1 MFPRTIEKEIVELVS
16 DTPAIALLGPRQVGK
31 TTLVK
36 QLATRFPY
44 PSIYLDLESDTDLNR
59 LRDAELYLGEREEST
74 IIIDEI
80 QRMPSLFPLLRSLI
94 DKKRIP
100 GRFVLLGSASPDLL
114 KNSSETLA
122 GRISYLELHPLVF
135 EEVKEQVSYR
145 EHWLRGGFPDVLQAV
160 SDNSAFRKM
169 GDFISTYLERDLP
182 LLGIPANPRDMRLL
196 MNMLVSVHGSL
207 LNVSQL
213 GNSLKLSVPTVQ
225 NYLGYLE
232 NAFLIRRLQPWFVNI
247 SKRLVKT
254 PKLYIRDS
262 GMLHSL
268 AGITDSEELA
278 GNILLGNSWEG
289 YVIQQ
294 VIAGLPYNIQP
305 YFYRTQDGAEL
316 DLVLVKGNNVKVAI
330 EIKYTNS
337 PVLSRGNTLAQNDLG
352 SPPLLVVTPSAE
364 DYNMREN
371 VMVCSIGTLTEHL
384 KGLLK

>member
-1 MFPRTIEKEIVELVS
+1 MFTRQIEPELVELVS
-16 DTPAIALLGPRQVGK
+16 NTPAIALLGPRRVGK

-36 QLATRFPY
+36 KLIAQFPH
-44 PSIYLDLESDTDLNR
+44 PAIYLDLESDSDLNR
-59 LRDAELYLGEREEST
+59 LRDAELYLQERAEST

-94 DKKRIP
+94 DRNRTA

-122 GRISYLELHPLVF
+122 GRISYLELHPLLL
-135 EEVKEQVSYR
+135 EEVREEISYR
-145 EHWLRGGFPDVLQAV
+145 EHWLRGGFPDVLQAA
-160 SDNSAFRKM
+160 SNSSAFRKM
-169 GDFISTYLERDLP
+169 ADFISTYLERDLP

-196 MNMLVSVHGSL
+196 VNMLVSVHGSL

-213 GNSLKLSVPTVQ
+213 ANSLKMSVPTVQ

-268 AGITDSEELA
+268 AGITDPEELA

-294 VIAGLPYNIQP
+294 AIAGLPYNVQP

-316 DLVLVKGNNVKVAI
+316 DLVLVKGSNVKVAI

-337 PVLSRGNTLAQNDLG
+337 PVLSRGNTLAQEDLG

-364 DYNMREN
+364 DYSLREN
-371 VMVCSIGTLTEHL
+371 AIVCSIGTLAEHL
-384 KGLLK
+384 EKLLK

>member
-1 MFPRTIEKEIVELVS
+1 MFVRIIQKEIIELAS

-36 QLATRFPY
+36 QLAAQFPH

-94 DKKRIP
+94 DKKRVP

-122 GRISYLELHPLVF
+122 GRISYLELHPLTL
-135 EEVKEQVSYR
+135 EEVKAQISYR
-145 EHWLRGGFPDVLQAV
+145 VHWLRGGFPDVLQAV

-213 GNSLKLSVPTVQ
+213 ANSLKMSVPTVQ

-268 AGITDSEELA
+268 AGITDSEALA

-294 VIAGLPYNIQP
+294 VVAGLPYNIQP

-316 DLVLVKGNNVKVAI
+316 DLILVKGNHVKVAI

-337 PVLSRGNTLAQNDLG
+337 PVLSRGNTLAQEDLG
-352 SPPLLVVTPSAE
+352 SPPLLVVTPSVE
-364 DYNMREN
+364 DYSMREN
-371 VMVCSIGTLTEHL
+371 VVVCSIETLARHL
-384 KGLLK
+384 ESIIS

>member
-1 MFPRTIEKEIVELVS
+1 MFSRTIEKEVVELVS

-36 QLATRFPY
+36 QLATQFPQ
-44 PSIYLDLESDTDLNR
+44 PSIYLDLESDTDINR
-59 LRDAELYLGEREEST
+59 LRDAELYLGEREEFT

-94 DKKRIP
+94 DKNRIP

-114 KNSSETLA
+114 KSSSETLA
-122 GRISYLELHPLVF
+122 GRISYLELHPLMF
-135 EEVKEQVSYR
+135 EEVKERVSYR
-145 EHWLRGGFPDVLQAV
+145 EHWLRGGFPDVLQAA

-169 GDFISTYLERDLP
+169 GDFVSTYLERDLP

-213 GNSLKLSVPTVQ
+213 ANSFKMSVPTVQ

-268 AGITDSEELA
+268 AAITDSEELT

-289 YVIQQ
+289 YVVQQ

-352 SPPLLVVTPSAE
+352 NPPLLVVTPSAE
-364 DYNMREN
+364 DYSMREN
-371 VMVCSIGTLTEHL
+371 VVVCSIGTLAGHL
-384 KGLLK
+384 ERLLK

>member
-1 MFPRTIEKEIVELVS
+1 MFPRTIEKEVVELVS

-31 TTLVK
+31 TTLVR
-36 QLATRFPY
+36 QLATHFPH

-94 DKKRIP
+94 DKKRVP

-122 GRISYLELHPLVF
+122 GRISYLELHPLMF

-182 LLGIPANPRDMRLL
+182 LLGIPANPRGMRLL

-268 AGITDSEELA
+268 AGITDPEELA

-316 DLVLVKGNNVKVAI
+316 DLVLVKGNNVKVAV

-337 PVLSRGNTLAQNDLG
+337 PVLSRGNTLAQDDLG

-384 KGLLK
+384 KRLLK

>member
-1 MFPRTIEKEIVELVS
+1 MFPRTIEKEIIELIS
-16 DTPAIALLGPRQVGK
+16 DTPVIALLGPRQVGK

-36 QLATRFPY
+36 QLATQFPH

-94 DKKRIP
+94 DKKRMP

-122 GRISYLELHPLVF
+122 GRISYLELHPLTL
-135 EEVKEQVSYR
+135 EEVKEQISYR
-145 EHWLRGGFPDVLQAV
+145 EHWLRGGFPDVLQAA
-160 SDNSAFRKM
+160 SDNAAFRKM

-182 LLGIPANPRDMRLL
+182 LMGIPASPRDMRLL

-213 GNSLKLSVPTVQ
+213 ANSLKMSVPTVQ

-337 PVLSRGNTLAQNDLG
+337 PVLSRGNTLAQEDLG

-371 VMVCSIGTLTEHL
+371 VLVCNIGTLAGHL
-384 KGLLK
+384 ERLAR

>member
-1 MFPRTIEKEIVELVS
+1 MFTRQIEPELVELVS

-36 QLATRFPY
+36 KLIGQFPH
-44 PSIYLDLESDTDLNR
+44 PAIYLDLESDSDLNR
-59 LRDAELYLGEREEST
+59 LRDAELYLQERAEST

-94 DKKRIP
+94 DRNRIP

-122 GRISYLELHPLVF
+122 GRISYLELHPLLL
-135 EEVKEQVSYR
+135 EEVRAEISYR
-145 EHWLRGGFPDVLQAV
+145 EHWLRGGFPDVLQAA
-160 SDNSAFRKM
+160 SNSSAFRKM
-169 GDFISTYLERDLP
+169 ADFISTYLERDLP

-196 MNMLVSVHGSL
+196 VNMLVSVHGSL
-207 LNVSQL
+207 LNMSQL
-213 GNSLKLSVPTVQ
+213 ANSLKMSVPTVQ

-268 AGITDSEELA
+268 AGITDPEELA

-294 VIAGLPYNIQP
+294 AIAGLPYNVQP

-316 DLVLVKGNNVKVAI
+316 DLVLVKGSSVKVAV

-337 PVLSRGNTLAQNDLG
+337 PVLSRGNTLAQEDLG

-371 VMVCSIGTLTEHL
+371 VTVCSIGTLAEHL
-384 KGLLK
+384 KRLLK

>member
-1 MFPRTIEKEIVELVS
+1 MFPRNIEKELVELVS

-36 QLATRFPY
+36 QLAVQFPH
-44 PSIYLDLESDTDLNR
+44 PSIYLDLESDADLNR
-59 LRDAELYLGEREEST
+59 LRDAELYLGEREDAT

-94 DKKRIP
+94 DKNRIP

-122 GRISYLELHPLVF
+122 GRISYLELHPLMF
-135 EEVKEQVSYR
+135 EEVKGQLSYR

-182 LLGIPANPRDMRLL
+182 LLGIPASPRDMRLL

-213 GNSLKLSVPTVQ
+213 ANSLKMSVPTIQ

-316 DLVLVKGNNVKVAI
+316 DLVLVKGNIVKVAI

-337 PVLSRGNTLAQNDLG
+337 PVLSRGNTLAQGDLG
-352 SPPLLVVTPSAE
+352 TPPLLVVTPSAE

-371 VMVCSIGTLTEHL
+371 AMVCSIDTLAGHL
-384 KGLLK
+384 KRLLK

>member
-1 MFPRTIEKEIVELVS
+1 MYLRTIEKEVIELVA
-16 DTPAIALLGPRQVGK
+16 DTPAVALLGPRQVGK

-36 QLATRFPY
+36 QLAAQFPN
-44 PSIYLDLESDTDLNR
+44 PSIYLDLESDTALNR
-59 LRDAELYLGEREEST
+59 LRDAELYLGEREGST

-122 GRISYLELHPLVF
+122 GRISYLELHPLML
-135 EEVKEQVSYR
+135 EEVKEQILYR
-145 EHWLRGGFPDVLQAV
+145 EHWLRGGFPDILQAA
-160 SDNSAFRKM
+160 SDHSAFRKM

-196 MNMLVSVHGSL
+196 MNMLVSVHGSM

-213 GNSLKLSVPTVQ
+213 ANSLKMSVPTVQ

-268 AGITDSEELA
+268 AGIRNSEELA

-316 DLVLVKGNNVKVAI
+316 DLVLVKGNNAKVAI

-337 PVLSRGNTLAQNDLG
+337 PVLNRGNTLAQEDLG
-352 SPPLLVVTPSAE
+352 RPPLLVVTPSAE

-371 VMVCSIGTLTEHL
+371 VMVCSISTLAGHL
-384 KGLLK
+384 AMLLK

>member
-1 MFPRTIEKEIVELVS
+1 MFPRTIEKEIIELMS
-16 DTPAIALLGPRQVGK
+16 DTAAIALLGPRQVGK

-36 QLATRFPY
+36 QLATQFPN

-94 DKKRIP
+94 DKKRTP

-122 GRISYLELHPLVF
+122 GRIAYLELHPLTF
-135 EEVKEQVSYR
+135 EEVKEKVSYR
-145 EHWLRGGFPDVLQAV
+145 EHWLRGGFPDVLQAA

-182 LLGIPANPRDMRLL
+182 LLGIPANPRDTRLL

-213 GNSLKLSVPTVQ
+213 ANSLKMSVPTVQ

-294 VIAGLPYNIQP
+294 VIASLPYNIQS

-316 DLVLVKGNNVKVAI
+316 DLVLVKGNSARVAI

-337 PVLSRGNTLAQNDLG
+337 PVLSRGNTFAQQDLG

-371 VMVCSIGTLTEHL
+371 VMVCSIGTLAEHL
-384 KGLLK
+384 KKLLK

>member
-1 MFPRTIEKEIVELVS
+1 MFARIIEKEIIELVS

-36 QLATRFPY
+36 QLAAQFPH

-59 LRDAELYLGEREEST
+59 LRDAELYLEERAEST

-94 DKKRIP
+94 DKKRVP

-122 GRISYLELHPLVF
+122 GRISYLELHPLTF
-135 EEVKEQVSYR
+135 EEVMKQVSYR
-145 EHWLRGGFPDVLQAV
+145 MHWLRGGFPDVLQAA

-213 GNSLKLSVPTVQ
+213 ANSLKMSVPTIQ

-316 DLVLVKGNNVKVAI
+316 DLILVKGNNVKVAI

-337 PVLSRGNTLAQNDLG
+337 PVLSRGNTLAQEDLG

-364 DYNMREN
+364 DFNLREN
-371 VMVCSIGTLTEHL
+371 VTVCSIGTLDGYL
-384 KGLLK
+384 AKLLG

>member
-1 MFPRTIEKEIVELVS
+1 MYPRNMEGELSEIVS
-16 DTPAIALLGPRQVGK
+16 DTPAVALLGPRQVGK

-36 QLATRFPY
+36 QLATQFPR

-59 LRDAELYLGEREEST
+59 LRDAELYLGERADFT

-80 QRMPSLFPLLRSLI
+80 QRMPSLFPILRSLI
-94 DKKRIP
+94 DKKRVP

-122 GRISYLELHPLVF
+122 GRISYLELHPLLF
-135 EEVKEQVSYR
+135 EEVRAQVPYR
-145 EHWLRGGFPDVLQAV
+145 EHWLRGGFPDVLQAG
-160 SDNSAFRKM
+160 SDNSAFRKIR
-169 GDFISTYLERDLP
+169 DFISTYLERDLP
-182 LLGIPANPRDMRLL
+182 LLGVPANPRDMRLL

-213 GNSLKLSVPTVQ
+213 ANSLKMSVPTVQ

-268 AGITDSEELA
+268 AAITDSEELA

-294 VIAGLPYNIQP
+294 VIAGMPYYIQP

-316 DLVLVKGNNVKVAI
+316 DLVLVRGNNVKVAV

-337 PVLSRGNTLAQNDLG
+337 PVLSRGNTLAQEDLG

-371 VMVCSIGTLTEHL
+371 VTVCSIGTLAGHL
-384 KGLLK
+384 QGMLK

>member
-44 PSIYLDLESDTDLNR
+44 PRIYLDLESDTDLNR

>member
-1 MFPRTIEKEIVELVS
+1 MFVRIIETEIIELVS

-36 QLATRFPY
+36 QLAAQFPH

-94 DKKRIP
+94 DKKRVP

-122 GRISYLELHPLVF
+122 GRISYLELHPLTL
-135 EEVKEQVSYR
+135 EEVKAQISYR
-145 EHWLRGGFPDVLQAV
+145 VHWLRGGFPDVLQAV

-213 GNSLKLSVPTVQ
+213 ANSLKMSVPTVQ

-268 AGITDSEELA
+268 AGITDSEALA

-294 VIAGLPYNIQP
+294 VVAGLPYNIQP

-316 DLVLVKGNNVKVAI
+316 DLILVKGNHVKVAI

-337 PVLSRGNTLAQNDLG
+337 PVLSRGNTLAQEDLG
-352 SPPLLVVTPSAE
+352 SPPLLVVTPSVE
-364 DYNMREN
+364 DYSMREN
-371 VMVCSIGTLTEHL
+371 VVVCSIETLARHL
-384 KGLLK
+384 ESIIS

>member
-1 MFPRTIEKEIVELVS
+1 MFLRTIEKEVMELIV

-36 QLATRFPY
+36 QLATRFPN
-44 PSIYLDLESDTDLNR
+44 PSIYLDLESETDLNR
-59 LRDAELYLGEREEST
+59 LRDAELYLEEREDST

-94 DKKRIP
+94 DKNRIA

-122 GRISYLELHPLVF
+122 GRISYLELHPLMF
-135 EEVKEQVSYR
+135 GEVKEQVSYR
-145 EHWLRGGFPDVLQAV
+145 EHWLRGGFPDVLQAA
-160 SDNSAFRKM
+160 SNNSAFRKM

-213 GNSLKLSVPTVQ
+213 ANSLKMSVPTVQ

-232 NAFLIRRLQPWFVNI
+232 SAFLIRRLQPWFVNI

-254 PKLYIRDS
+254 PKVYIRDS

-268 AGITDSEELA
+268 AGITDAEELA

-337 PVLSRGNTLAQNDLG
+337 PVLSRGNTLAQEDLG
-352 SPPLLVVTPSAE
+352 NPTLLVVTPSAE

-371 VMVCSIGTLTEHL
+371 VVVCSISTLGGHL
-384 KGLLK
+384 KIL

>member
-1 MFPRTIEKEIVELVS
+1 MFTRQIEPELVELVS

-36 QLATRFPY
+36 KLIAQFPH
-44 PSIYLDLESDTDLNR
+44 PAIYLDLESDSDLNR
-59 LRDAELYLGEREEST
+59 LRDAELYLQERAEST

-94 DKKRIP
+94 DRNRIP

-122 GRISYLELHPLVF
+122 GRISYLELHPLLL
-135 EEVKEQVSYR
+135 EEVRAEISYR
-145 EHWLRGGFPDVLQAV
+145 EHWLRGGFPDVLQAA
-160 SDNSAFRKM
+160 SNSSAFRKM
-169 GDFISTYLERDLP
+169 ADFISTYLERDLP

-196 MNMLVSVHGSL
+196 VNMLVSVHGSL
-207 LNVSQL
+207 LNMSQL
-213 GNSLKLSVPTVQ
+213 ANSLKMSVPTVQ

-268 AGITDSEELA
+268 AGITDPEELA

-294 VIAGLPYNIQP
+294 AIAGLPYNVQP

-316 DLVLVKGNNVKVAI
+316 DLVLVKGSSVKAAV

-337 PVLSRGNTLAQNDLG
+337 PVLSRGNTLAQEDLG

-371 VMVCSIGTLTEHL
+371 VTVCSIGTLAEHL
-384 KGLLK
+384 KRLLK

>member
-1 MFPRTIEKEIVELVS
+1 MFKRQIETEMAELVS
-16 DTPAIALLGPRQVGK
+16 DTPAIALLGPRQAGK

-36 QLATRFPY
+36 KLLPQFPH
-44 PSIYLDLESDTDLNR
+44 PAIYLDLESDSDLNR
-59 LRDAELYLGEREEST
+59 LRDAELYLQEREEST

-94 DKKRIP
+94 DRNRIP

-122 GRISYLELHPLVF
+122 GRISYLELHPLSL
-135 EEVKEQVSYR
+135 EEVREEISYK
-145 EHWLRGGFPDVLQAV
+145 EHWLRGGFPDVLQAA
-160 SDNSAFRKM
+160 SNSSAFRKM

-213 GNSLKLSVPTVQ
+213 ANSLKMSVPTVQ

-247 SKRLVKT
+247 SKRLIKT

-268 AGITDSEELA
+268 ASITDPEELA
-278 GNILLGNSWEG
+278 GTILLGNSWEG
-289 YVIQQ
+289 YVVQQ
-294 VIAGLPYNIQP
+294 VIAGLPYNVQP

-337 PVLSRGNTLAQNDLG
+337 PVMSRGNTLAQEDLG
-352 SPPLLVVTPSAE
+352 SPPLLVVTPSAD

-371 VMVCSIGTLTEHL
+371 VMVCSVGTMIEHL
-384 KGLLK
+384 DRLLK

>member
-1 MFPRTIEKEIVELVS
+1 
-16 DTPAIALLGPRQVGK
+16 
-31 TTLVK
+31 
-36 QLATRFPY
+36 
-44 PSIYLDLESDTDLNR
+44 
-59 LRDAELYLGEREEST
+59 
-74 IIIDEI
+74 
-80 QRMPSLFPLLRSLI
+80 
-94 DKKRIP
+94 
-100 GRFVLLGSASPDLL
+100 
-114 KNSSETLA
+114 
-122 GRISYLELHPLVF
+122 
-135 EEVKEQVSYR
+135 
-145 EHWLRGGFPDVLQAV
+145 
-160 SDNSAFRKM
+160 M
-169 GDFISTYLERDLP
+169 GDFVSTYLERDLP

-196 MNMLVSVHGSL
+196 MNMLVSVHGIL

-213 GNSLKLSVPTVQ
+213 ANSLKMSVPTVQ

-268 AGITDSEELA
+268 AAITDSEELT

-289 YVIQQ
+289 YVVQQ

-352 SPPLLVVTPSAE
+352 NPPLLVVTPSAE
-364 DYNMREN
+364 DYSMREK
-371 VMVCSIGTLTEHL
+371 VVVCSIGTLAGHL
-384 KGLLK
+384 ERLLK

>member
-1 MFPRTIEKEIVELVS
+1 MFPRIIEKEILEIAS

-36 QLATRFPY
+36 QLATQFPY
-44 PSIYLDLESDTDLNR
+44 PSLYLDLESDSDLNR
-59 LRDAELYLGEREEST
+59 LQDAELYLGEREEST

-122 GRISYLELHPLVF
+122 GRISYLELHPLTI

-145 EHWLRGGFPDVLQAV
+145 EHWLRGGFPDVLQAT

-169 GDFISTYLERDLP
+169 GDFVSTYLERDLP

-213 GNSLKLSVPTVQ
+213 ANSLNMSVPTVQ

-268 AGITDSEELA
+268 AGITNSEELA

-294 VIAGLPYNIQP
+294 VIAGLPYNIHP

-316 DLVLVKGNNVKVAI
+316 DLILVKGNNVRVVI

-337 PVLSRGNTLAQNDLG
+337 PVLSRGNTLAQEDLG

-364 DYNMREN
+364 DLNLREN
-371 VMVCSIGTLTEHL
+371 VTVCNIGTLAGHL
-384 KGLLK
+384 KRLLK

>member
-1 MFPRTIEKEIVELVS
+1 MFTRQIEPELVELVS

-36 QLATRFPY
+36 KLIGQFPH
-44 PSIYLDLESDTDLNR
+44 PAIYLDLESDSDLNR
-59 LRDAELYLGEREEST
+59 LRDAELYLQERAEST

-94 DKKRIP
+94 DRNRIP

-122 GRISYLELHPLVF
+122 GRISYLELHPLLL
-135 EEVKEQVSYR
+135 EEVRAEISYR
-145 EHWLRGGFPDVLQAV
+145 EHWLRGGFPDVLQAA
-160 SDNSAFRKM
+160 SNSSAFRKM
-169 GDFISTYLERDLP
+169 ADFISTYLERDLP

-196 MNMLVSVHGSL
+196 VNMLVSVHGSL
-207 LNVSQL
+207 LNMSQL
-213 GNSLKLSVPTVQ
+213 ANSLKMSVPTVQ

-268 AGITDSEELA
+268 AGITDPEELA

-294 VIAGLPYNIQP
+294 AIAGLPYNVQP

-316 DLVLVKGNNVKVAI
+316 DLVLVKGSSVKVAV

-337 PVLSRGNTLAQNDLG
+337 PVLSRGNTLAQEDLG

-371 VMVCSIGTLTEHL
+371 VTVCSIATLAEHL
-384 KGLLK
+384 KRLLK